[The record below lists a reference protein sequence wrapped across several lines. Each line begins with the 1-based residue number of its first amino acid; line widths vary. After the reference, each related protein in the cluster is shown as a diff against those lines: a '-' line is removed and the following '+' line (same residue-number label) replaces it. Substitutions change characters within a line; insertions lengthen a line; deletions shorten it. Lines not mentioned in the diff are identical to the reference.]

1 VTDAAPTQPDR
12 SSPGL
17 LVTISLALLAIAH
30 AGYSAWSQYWTYD
43 ERFHL
48 EWSARFI
55 EEGITERT
63 SRARFN
69 SKTPVSVANV
79 LAQRLT
85 DGASDD
91 DERWPRFAARL
102 PTVLWLGVLLA
113 ALFGLGR
120 SLVGRDAALIAV
132 ALAALDPNL
141 TAHASLVT
149 VDLLH
154 ALATLLTVWAA
165 LSFTRRPGALRG
177 LWVGLSLG
185 LAFATKF
192 SAVLLLPCLLGLV
205 VICRRRLAA
214 ARRDAV
220 LGALVATCV
229 AWVTLCSAYGFTQVG
244 VPLSEVEWR
253 SRPFST
259 LAETWPGAGIPVP
272 AAFLTGL
279 DVSLAAE
286 RAAWNVVILGN
297 LHPTGVWYYFLL
309 LGLLKTP
316 LLSLLASLAGLG
328 LCWRLYRGAPWARFI
343 ALVLL
348 VHLGYFS
355 LLFHAQIGYR
365 FALMCLPL
373 GYLLAAAGLA
383 GCRARSFAPWVA
395 VAVVLAGLAENAYY
409 LGNPL
414 SFTNAAVW
422 PKRQV
427 FRLIADSNVDWGQN
441 RDKLEHWLEENQAA
455 NTRLDPVHL
464 RSGHNTFSLNNLAGV
479 GNFERHRWLRE
490 NVEPD
495 GHFGHTYLWFK
506 IAPELFDRFIG
517 EQRSLE
523 TRPLDRALCPA
534 ELSYEFN
541 RPGSWVQFRRRE
553 APPPDQR
560 WVVCVSIPKGAD
572 FGLQTEL
579 GHILFGRYT
588 APGRCETDRVKQRD
602 VAWYRLGKGVHAL
615 CAEEIPNRRPHIRY
629 YYQGRWLVRGRGA
642 ALHLRLERPAG

>member
-1 VTDAAPTQPDR
+1 MLSR
-12 SSPGL
+12 R
-17 LVTISLALLAIAH
+17 LA
-30 AGYSAWSQYWTYD
+30 
-43 ERFHL
+43 
-48 EWSARFI
+48 
-55 EEGITERT
+55 
-63 SRARFN
+63 
-69 SKTPVSVANV
+69 
-79 LAQRLT
+79 
-85 DGASDD
+85 DGAADD
-91 DERWPRFAARL
+91 DGRGLRLAARL
-102 PTVLWLGVLLA
+102 PTVLWFGVLLA
-113 ALFGLGR
+113 ALFGMGR

-149 VDLLH
+149 VDLLY

-165 LSFTRRPGALRG
+165 LGFAQRPGALRG

-192 SAVLLLPCLLGLV
+192 SALLLLPCLLGLV
-205 VICRRRLAA
+205 VVCRRRFAA

-220 LGALVATCV
+220 VGALVAAFF
-229 AWVTLCSAYGFTQVG
+229 AWFTLCSAYGFTQVG
-244 VPLSEVEWR
+244 VPLSGAEWR

-259 LAETWPGAGIPVP
+259 LAEAWPGVGIPLP

-279 DVSLAAE
+279 DISMASE
-286 RAAWNVVILGN
+286 RTTFNVVILGD

-316 LLSLLASLAGLG
+316 LLSLLASLVGLA
-328 LCWRLYRGAPWARFI
+328 LCWRLYRGASWARFI

-348 VHLGYFS
+348 IHLGYFS
-355 LLFHAQIGYR
+355 LLFHTQVGYR
-365 FALMCLPL
+365 FVLMCVPL
-373 GYLLAAAGLA
+373 GYLLAAGGLTA
-383 GCRARSFAPWVA
+383 LRARPFASWLA
-395 VAVVLAGLAENAYY
+395 VAIVVGGLAENAYY

-441 RDKLEHWLEENQAA
+441 HDKLERWLEENDAA

-464 RSGHNTFSLNNLAGV
+464 SSGHNTFSLNNLAGV
-479 GNFERHRWLRE
+479 FNFERHRWLRE
-490 NVEPD
+490 NVDPD
-495 GHFGHTYLWFK
+495 GHFGHTYLWFE
-506 IAPELFDRFIG
+506 ITPELFDRFIG

-534 ELSYEFN
+534 ELSYDFH
-541 RPGSWVQFRRRE
+541 RPGTWVRFRRRE
-553 APPPDQR
+553 PPAPGQR

-579 GHILFGRYT
+579 GHIRFGRYA
-588 APGRCETDRVKQRD
+588 APGRCETDRVEKRD

-615 CAEEIPNRRPHIRY
+615 CAEEIPNRRPYIPY

-642 ALHLRLERPAG
+642 ALHLRLERPAD